1 MSRRIKGEGTIY
13 KDEKR
18 DRWVGRYSDGYDEN
32 GKRVRKNVYGK
43 TKVEVAQKLNEIMYK
58 RSNYVY
64 IGKSSITLIQLIEK
78 NREDKLKANVI
89 GEGQYARLKW
99 TEKKIK
105 DSEIANIKMQEL
117 KSDDIQNF
125 LNSNVNLSNSYIKKL
140 CELINTACKNA
151 VKLRIIAF
159 NPMENVI
166 KPKSKIENKEIRALT
181 MDEQRKFTQYLKSV
195 RIDEEKYKVC
205 YLLEMYMGL
214 RVGEAL
220 ALKIED
226 IDQKNGFINIS
237 RTLTR
242 DKDFKCVM
250 NNRAKTFA
258 GRRTL
263 PIPDIIKNELKE
275 QIEIAKNNKDN
286 LLFTIKGNYISP
298 SGVNKVLKRI
308 FTTQLGLDSKN
319 ISTHSLRHT
328 YATRCI
334 EAGMS
339 AVVLQRLMG
348 HTDVKVTLN
357 TYTSVFNEFKEKELN
372 KVGNYLSKNILKSK
386 DEELE
391 F

>member
-1 MSRRIKGEGTIY
+1 
-13 KDEKR
+13 
-18 DRWVGRYSDGYDEN
+18 
-32 GKRVRKNVYGK
+32 
-43 TKVEVAQKLNEIMYK
+43 
-58 RSNYVY
+58 
-64 IGKSSITLIQLIEK
+64 
-78 NREDKLKANVI
+78 
-89 GEGQYARLKW
+89 
-99 TEKKIK
+99 
-105 DSEIANIKMQEL
+105 
-117 KSDDIQNF
+117 
-125 LNSNVNLSNSYIKKL
+125 
-140 CELINTACKNA
+140 
-151 VKLRIIAF
+151 
-159 NPMENVI
+159 MENVI

-220 ALKIED
+220 ALRIDD
-226 IDQKNGFINIS
+226 IDWNRGYINIS

-242 DKDFKCVM
+242 DKDFKFIM

-258 GRRTL
+258 GRRSI

-275 QIEIAKNNKDN
+275 QLEIAKNNKDN
-286 LLFTIKGNYISP
+286 LLFTMKDNYVSP
-298 SGVNKVLKRI
+298 SGVNTVLKRI

-334 EAGMS
+334 ESGMS

-357 TYTSVFNEFKEKELN
+357 TYTSVFNEFKVNELD
-372 KVGNYLSKNILKSK
+372 KVDKYLSKNILKSK

-391 F
+391 L